1 MGAKSSAMQTTT
13 GILGLAAVGFLLLV
27 LAGVVVLWLGY
38 VLIRRLL
45 WQATHRVLD
54 RAVDKVVD
62 AGVSGV
68 STVAKNVTDEMRK
81 NDPRR
86 LEAEVSRLAKGR
98 KGRVSVS
105 DVMADMDIAQPVAER
120 TLQGLARRGVCQQRT
135 EEDGAVVF
143 LFTAFRPRRDVTLC
157 DYCGGTFDQADAT
170 QPCPSCGATLTRKSV
185 VE

>member
-1 MGAKSSAMQTTT
+1 MQTTT
-13 GILGLAAVGFLLLV
+13 GILGIAVVGFLLLAAV
-27 LAGVVVLWLGY
+27 VVVVLWLGY

-68 STVAKNVTDEMRK
+68 STVARNVNDEMRK

-86 LEAEVSRLAKGR
+86 LEAEVSRLAKSRQGR
-98 KGRVSVS
+98 ISVS
-105 DVMADMDIAQPVAER
+105 DVMADMDIAQPVADR

-135 EEDGAVVF
+135 EEDGSVVF

-157 DYCGGTFDQADAT
+157 DYCGGNFDTADAT
-170 QPCPSCGATLTRKSV
+170 QPCPSCGATLTRKSL

>member
-1 MGAKSSAMQTTT
+1 M
-13 GILGLAAVGFLLLV
+13 VV
-27 LAGVVVLWLGY
+27 AGVAVIWLGY

-68 STVAKNVTDEMRK
+68 STVAKNVTEEMRK

-86 LEAEVSRLAKGR
+86 LESEVSRLAKSRQGR
-98 KGRVSVS
+98 ISVS

-120 TLQGLARRGVCQQRT
+120 TLQGLARRGVCQQRS
-135 EEDGAVVF
+135 EEDGSVVF
-143 LFTAFRPRRDVTLC
+143 LFAAFRPRRDVTMC
-157 DYCGGTFDQADAT
+157 DYCGGTFEDAEAT
-170 QPCPSCGATLTRKSV
+170 APCPSCGATLTRKSLV
-185 VE
+185 D